1 VFSGVNL
8 GDVYIAAVASA
19 LLGPSAA
26 PGFPDI
32 LRAGTV
38 PGRRCSEISAKDI
51 MSASC
56 LREQKCEEGASSA
69 QAQNFE
75 AELDAA
81 RQVRCEICV
90 FEFYQWFSYDG

>member
-1 VFSGVNL
+1 MFSGANL
-8 GDVYIAAVASA
+8 WDVYIAAVASA

-32 LRAGTV
+32 LRAGIL
-38 PGRRCSEISAKDI
+38 PGSRCSEFSAKDI

-56 LREQKCEEGASSA
+56 LREQKSEEGASSA
-69 QAQNFE
+69 RAQNFE

-90 FEFYQWFSYDG
+90 FKFYRWVSYDV